1 MFCIGFFVQLIF
13 LINFLKCLMILQ
25 LPVETGSN
33 LRVEVTGKGTGK
45 MRIDLRYNVE
55 MTDVQKCPF
64 DINVTSKLIK
74 HNKTAIE
81 LGKLRYVIKNDM
93 TLKVSI

>member
-1 MFCIGFFVQLIF
+1 MVSACFVQLIF
-13 LINFLKCLMILQ
+13 LKCLTILQ

-55 MTDVQKCPF
+55 KTAVQKCPF
-64 DINVTSKLIK
+64 DINVTSNLIK
-74 HNKTAIE
+74 HDKLAIVI
-81 LGKLRYVIKNDM
+81 GKLRYVIKNDRF
-93 TLKVSI
+93 